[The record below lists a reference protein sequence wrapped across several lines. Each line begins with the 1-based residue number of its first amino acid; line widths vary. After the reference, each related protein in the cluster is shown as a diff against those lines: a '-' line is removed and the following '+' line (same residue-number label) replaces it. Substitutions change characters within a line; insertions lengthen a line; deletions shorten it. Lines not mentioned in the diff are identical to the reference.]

1 MTIRSKLNLSVLAL
15 IVIFVTAMAVTMQA
29 VVENADQV
37 QAYSRMREQSRFTSD
52 VTTDIYHHVAAAA
65 GTLELPL
72 SPEPTDWP
80 DYALQD
86 VDTQIR
92 LSRTDRERL
101 LWQRV
106 RTAISALGATA
117 GAPPP
122 QDVIAEAVETARV
135 NLRALRTDY
144 DLAEARFIVA
154 VAATSLRAQ
163 VAIAVAGGLMIL
175 VFLVHLILVRD
186 WLVRPIE
193 VLKASADAI
202 GEGLLDHRVQLFG
215 DDELA
220 QLARRFDAMAHSLAK
235 HQSELVETREMA
247 AIGALCANV
256 AHGLRNPLAAIRA
269 CAQLVE
275 RRTQTGETASLLGDL
290 VQQVDRL
297 DERITKVF
305 AYSRIKE
312 LKLDCATFADLA
324 DAARATALPLL
335 DARSVEL
342 DVDDQTAGTIW
353 CLDQVRIAEAL
364 SELVTNAVHHSP
376 REARILLRGSV
387 VRSDEDHVGR
397 LCLQVIDQGAG
408 MAQTTIDKA
417 CDLFFSARP
426 NGSGM
431 GLAIVKRLI
440 QSHGGTISI
449 ESELGKG
456 TTVTIVV
463 GRQCPHTLH
472 GDNRENCPVHRRSL
486 QHRIA
491 EMRLD

>member
-1 MTIRSKLNLSVLAL
+1 
-15 IVIFVTAMAVTMQA
+15 
-29 VVENADQV
+29 
-37 QAYSRMREQSRFTSD
+37 
-52 VTTDIYHHVAAAA
+52 
-65 GTLELPL
+65 
-72 SPEPTDWP
+72 
-80 DYALQD
+80 
-86 VDTQIR
+86 
-92 LSRTDRERL
+92 
-101 LWQRV
+101 
-106 RTAISALGATA
+106 
-117 GAPPP
+117 
-122 QDVIAEAVETARV
+122 
-135 NLRALRTDY
+135 
-144 DLAEARFIVA
+144 
-154 VAATSLRAQ
+154 
-163 VAIAVAGGLMIL
+163 
-175 VFLVHLILVRD
+175 
-186 WLVRPIE
+186 
-193 VLKASADAI
+193 
-202 GEGLLDHRVQLFG
+202 
-215 DDELA
+215 
-220 QLARRFDAMAHSLAK
+220 MAHSLAK

-275 RRTQTGETASLLGDL
+275 RRTQAGETASLLGDL

-297 DERITKVF
+297 DDRITKVF

-324 DAARATALPLL
+324 NAARATALPLL
-335 DARSVEL
+335 DARSIEL
-342 DVDDQTAGTIW
+342 DVDDRTAGTIW

-364 SELVTNAVHHSP
+364 GELMTNAVHHSP
-376 REARILLRGSV
+376 QEARILLRGSV

-472 GDNRENCPVHRRSL
+472 GDNRENCPVHRRTM
-486 QHRIA
+486 QNQIA

>member
-29 VVENADQV
+29 VVENAGQV

-65 GTLELPL
+65 GTLELPI

-106 RTAISALGATA
+106 RTAISALGETD
-117 GAPPP
+117 GAASPRH
-122 QDVIAEAVETARV
+122 VIAEAVETARV

-144 DLAEARFIVA
+144 DLAEASFIA
-154 VAATSLRAQ
+154 TVAATSLRAQ

-220 QLARRFDAMAHSLAK
+220 QLARRIDAMAHSLAK
-235 HQSELVETREMA
+235 HQSELIETREMA

-275 RRTQTGETASLLGDL
+275 RRTRTEETASLLGDL

-305 AYSRIKE
+305 AFSRIKQ

-324 DAARATALPLL
+324 GAARATALPLL
-335 DARSVEL
+335 DARSIEL
-342 DVDDQTAGTIW
+342 DVDDRTDGIIW

-364 SELVTNAVHHSP
+364 GELVTNAVHHSP

-387 VRSDEDHVGR
+387 VPSDEDYGR
-397 LCLQVIDQGAG
+397 LRLQVIDKGAG

-417 CDLFFSARP
+417 CDLFFTARP

-440 QSHGGTISI
+440 QSHGGTIAI

-472 GDNRENCPVHRRSL
+472 GDNRENCPVHRRTM
-486 QHRIA
+486 QNQIA